1 MRIALVNTLYAPYR
15 VGGAEGAVRILAE
28 GLAARGHGVS
38 VLTLTEEKTASR
50 AVLNGVTVYRLPLQN
65 LYWPY
70 SGYGPNAAERA
81 AWHVRDLRNS
91 AMSAR
96 AGEVL
101 DTEAPDIVHTNN
113 LAGFSTDMWAQA
125 AERRM
130 PIVHTLHDYYLMCP
144 PGAMYR
150 NPSNCDEICARCLP
164 FASYRRRSSR
174 AVEAAVGVSGYILDR
189 HLENGFFRNA
199 RAAKVIFNSVRPA
212 PRREPRI
219 APAPLVYGFIGRIC
233 PEKGLRWLLKSFTR
247 NARPGERLV
256 IAGTGQPAFVG
267 ALKAEF
273 AAPSVAFLGHVD
285 AAAFYERVDAVV
297 VPSLWQEPFG
307 RTVIEAL
314 AHGLPVIASNR
325 GGIPE
330 ALEDGVTGVLVDPD
344 QPGSLGRAM
353 RRVSEER
360 DWARGLGAAGTQ
372 RLSLFSED
380 SALAAYESVYAG
392 VSRARETVETWEE
405 PRPTH
410 G

>member
-15 VGGAEGAVRILAE
+15 VGGAERAVKILAE

-38 VLTLTEEKTASR
+38 VLTLGEERSSSR
-50 AVLNGVTVYRLPLQN
+50 TVLNGVTVYRLPLQN

-70 SGYGPNAAERA
+70 SGYPGNAAERA

-91 AMSAR
+91 ATSAR

-101 DTEAPDIVHTNN
+101 DSESPDIVHTNN
-113 LAGFSTDMWAQA
+113 LAGFSTEIWAQA
-125 AERRM
+125 AERHM

-150 NPSNCDEICARCLP
+150 NPVNCEEICARCLP

-174 AVEAAVGVSGYILDR
+174 AVEAAVGVSRYILDR
-189 HLENGFFRNA
+189 HIENGFFRNA
-199 RAAKVIFNSVRPA
+199 RAAKIIFNSVRPA
-212 PRREPRI
+212 SARDHKSS
-219 APAPLVYGFIGRIC
+219 AAPLAYGFIGRIC

-247 NARPGERLV
+247 HARPGERLL
-256 IAGTGQPAFVG
+256 IAGTGQPSFVG

-273 AAPSVAFLGHVD
+273 AAPSIAFLGHVD
-285 AAAFYERVDAVV
+285 ADAFYGQVDVVV

-314 AHGLPVIASNR
+314 AHGIPVIASKR

-330 ALEDGVTGVLVDPD
+330 ALEDGVTGVIVDPD
-344 QPGSLGRAM
+344 EPGSLGRAM

-360 DWARGLGAAGTQ
+360 DWAARLGATGAQ
-372 RLSLFSED
+372 RLSRFSED
-380 SALAAYESVYAG
+380 GALGAYESVYAEA
-392 VSRARETVETWEE
+392 SRARETAEASEA
-405 PRPTH
+405 PTH